1 MTDDTKESMADIDL
15 ADYAQGLVDG
25 DTSEAGR
32 PTADTNRDPALASM
46 LLFGDIFQ
54 DLPKLTNEHLRLLG
68 IQIIVLLK
76 TPLEERTD
84 EA

>member
-1 MTDDTKESMADIDL
+1 M
-15 ADYAQGLVDG
+15 
-25 DTSEAGR
+25 SEDETR
-32 PTADTNRDPALASM
+32 PTETDPALASM
-46 LLFGDIFQ
+46 LLFGDIFE
-54 DLPKLTNEHLRLLG
+54 DLPKLTDEHLRLLG